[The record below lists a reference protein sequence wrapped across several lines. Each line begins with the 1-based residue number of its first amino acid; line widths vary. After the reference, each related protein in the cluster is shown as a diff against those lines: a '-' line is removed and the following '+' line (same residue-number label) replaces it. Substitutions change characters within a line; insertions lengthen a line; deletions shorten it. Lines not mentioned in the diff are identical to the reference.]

1 MLENFKKKKKNIYIY
16 IYIKIIFDPLQ
27 CYHRKKNIYIYIYI
41 KCNSGMS
48 KIIYNAMVE

>member
-1 MLENFKKKKKNIYIY
+1 MSSHLLMLDNLKKKKNIYI
-16 IYIKIIFDPLQ
+16 KITFDPLQ
-27 CYHRKKNIYIYIYI
+27 CYHRKKNIYIYI